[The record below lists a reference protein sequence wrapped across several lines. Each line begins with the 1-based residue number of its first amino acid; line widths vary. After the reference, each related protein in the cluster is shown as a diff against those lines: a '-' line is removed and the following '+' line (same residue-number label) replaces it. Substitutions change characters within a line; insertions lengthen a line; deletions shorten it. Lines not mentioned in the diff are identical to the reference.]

1 MRFTKMTSRE
11 FNQDTGRAK
20 RAAMSG
26 PVMIT
31 DRGQARHVLLNIEA
45 YWQLSGTRRNIVELL
60 ALKTTDD
67 LDLTIPPRTDLPRT
81 PDLD

>member
-1 MRFTKMTSRE
+1 MRCTTMTSRE
-11 FNQDTGRAK
+11 FNRDTSRAK

-31 DRGQARHVLLNIEA
+31 DRGQARHVLLSVEA
-45 YWQLSGTRRNIVELL
+45 YQQLSGTQRNIVELL
-60 ALKTTDD
+60 ALDTTDD

-81 PDLD
+81 PNLS